1 MQDNYSELKY
11 NLYRCYN
18 KKYNIYVFIY
28 IDKYTYMIDKTH
40 YDCNSDELLDKLKKI
55 LDIELQNKQV
65 INQ

>member
-1 MQDNYSELKY
+1 
-11 NLYRCYN
+11 
-18 KKYNIYVFIY
+18 
-28 IDKYTYMIDKTH
+28 MIDKTH